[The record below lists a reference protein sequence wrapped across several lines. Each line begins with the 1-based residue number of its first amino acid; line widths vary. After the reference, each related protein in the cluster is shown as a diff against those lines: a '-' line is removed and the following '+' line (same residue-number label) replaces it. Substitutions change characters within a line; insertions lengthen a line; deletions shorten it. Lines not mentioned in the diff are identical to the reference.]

1 MTAKKW
7 GESFLKSG
15 LPLEHLTQVTFRS
28 LEWMC
33 QPAFEYARPN
43 RDNQENWFEVDLFA
57 SAPIWNK
64 STGLAALVECKY
76 HDLSRSWFFLPHA
89 SEGRW
94 EFDDRVLNCGPYQTL
109 KEAHA
114 NSLLKLAPLSDGGIV
129 VSEDGTKQDNA
140 VYTAIQQLVNAFLP
154 CCLDHMFMYNIDF
167 HNVERPSEE
176 STYVPG
182 VTALV
187 PMIVTNAA
195 LYRLKPPVS
204 DLDAI
209 LAAVKPEDIADLV
222 SWTWCYY
229 DLPIRLWHRNFDI
242 IKAHTQKH
250 AALVYRFPG
259 IEDSMH
265 RFVDRP
271 NWIAVINIRSLS
283 EVLANLMQAFQSVPT
298 TTVEG
303 MLRPPRSRRTRR
315 RPTRWMYPLNG
326 ITARWSRWR
335 NLPR

>member
-1 MTAKKW
+1 MAMKKW

-28 LEWMC
+28 LDWMC
-33 QPAFEYARPN
+33 RPAFEYTRPN
-43 RDNQENWFEVDLFA
+43 ADKQENWFEIDLFA

-89 SEGRW
+89 SDGRW

-109 KEAHA
+109 KRTHE
-114 NSLLKLAPLSDGGIV
+114 NTLLKLAPLSDSGIV

-167 HNVERPSEE
+167 HNVADPSDE
-176 STYVPG
+176 STYVPD

-195 LYRLKPPVS
+195 LYRLKPSVI
-204 DLDAI
+204 DLDVI
-209 LAAVKPEDIADLV
+209 RAAVKPEDIADLV
-222 SWTWCYY
+222 PWTWCYY
-229 DLPIRLWHRNFDI
+229 DVPTQLWDQNFDA
-242 IKAHTQKH
+242 IKAHTGRH
-250 AALVYRFPG
+250 AELVYRFPG
-259 IEDSMH
+259 IEDSMY

-271 NWIAVINIRSLS
+271 NWIAVINIRSLT
-283 EVLANLMQAFQSVPT
+283 EALMQLTHAFEAVAT
-298 TTVEG
+298 TKVEG
-303 MLRPPRSRRTRR
+303 MLRPTGAHRTKRR
-315 RPTRWMYPLNG
+315 RK
-326 ITARWSRWR
+326 S
-335 NLPR
+335 